1 MERPPFED
9 SNALRLLVVED
20 DEQLCTGLKM
30 YLESNDY
37 AVDTAMDGDEGLE
50 RACSLP
56 EYALVILDANLPGL
70 SGFDILREMH
80 NKGVNSPVLMLTG
93 MGSHDDKMR
102 GFELGA
108 DDYLTKPFSTEE
120 LLARVKA
127 IAQRTERDPEEL
139 DGEGVFLVGGLQ
151 IDLGANSVTRDD
163 EEVKLTDLEYRLFRY
178 LLFHR
183 GRTVSREQL
192 LRHVWHLP
200 SEVETRTIDRHVN
213 ALRKVM
219 DGEDDNTWPI
229 QSVYGIG
236 YKLVGVKRLD
246 APDTKDASD
255 APDANTAAD
264 ASDTANPSDAP
275 ERQTMSGNGST
286 QQVPAS

>member
-1 MERPPFED
+1 
-9 SNALRLLVVED
+9 
-20 DEQLCTGLKM
+20 M
-30 YLESNDY
+30 YLESHDY

-56 EYALVILDANLPGL
+56 EYALVILDANLPGR

-80 NKGVNSPVLMLTG
+80 SRGVNSPVLMLTG
-93 MGSHDDKMR
+93 MGGHDDKMR

-108 DDYLTKPFSTEE
+108 DDYLTKPFSTDE

-127 IAQRTERDPEEL
+127 IAHRTEMEPEEL
-139 DGEGVFLVGGLQ
+139 EGEGEFAVGGLV
-151 IDLGANSVTRDD
+151 IDLAHDRVTRDG
-163 EEVKLTDLEYRLFRY
+163 EPVKLTDLEYRLFRY
-178 LLFHR
+178 LLFYR

-192 LRHVWHLP
+192 LRHVWQLP

-219 DGEDDNTWPI
+219 DGEDEKDWPI

-236 YKLVGVKRLD
+236 YKLVGVERIDGVEAESLEEE
-246 APDTKDASD
+246 
-255 APDANTAAD
+255 
-264 ASDTANPSDAP
+264 PSP
-275 ERQTMSGNGST
+275 
-286 QQVPAS
+286 QVPAS